1 MGNNGMNANRPGQT
15 KSGGDCME
23 QQEITLGNVIYEV
36 SRIYAGNCPASELI
50 ADRLAKHLAEN
61 PSFDEPHGK
70 VV

>member
-1 MGNNGMNANRPGQT
+1 
-15 KSGGDCME
+15 ME

-50 ADRLAKHLAEN
+50 AERLAKRLTEN
-61 PSFDEPHGK
+61 PPFDEQQSK

>member
-1 MGNNGMNANRPGQT
+1 MNTTCSGQT
-15 KSGGDCME
+15 ISGGDCME

-36 SRIYAGNCPASELI
+36 SRIYAGNYPASELI
-50 ADRLAKHLAEN
+50 VERLAKRLAEY

>member
-1 MGNNGMNANRPGQT
+1 MENNGMNTDCPGQT

-50 ADRLAKHLAEN
+50 AERLAKRLTEN
-61 PSFDEPHGK
+61 SSFD
-70 VV
+70 

>member
-1 MGNNGMNANRPGQT
+1 
-15 KSGGDCME
+15 ME

-50 ADRLAKHLAEN
+50 AERLAKRLAEK
-61 PSFDEPHGK
+61 PPFDEPHGK